1 MIYVPKHI
9 SNSKTKAPVAFDF
22 ILPCILYDNSLSLVK
37 HVGENKILTELL
49 HFGHELPISLLSKM
63 IFLFLLYWLEQKNL
77 HNLLNLGPMEDGFMG
92 FKNYVPPSQ
101 CQNCSGDLKRN
112 VS

>member
-37 HVGENKILTELL
+37 HVGEDKILTELL
-49 HFGHELPISLLSKM
+49 HFGQKFFRFMRSESKS
-63 IFLFLLYWLEQKNL
+63 EVRSADCHCRCGQDK
-77 HNLLNLGPMEDGFMG
+77 
-92 FKNYVPPSQ
+92 
-101 CQNCSGDLKRN
+101 
-112 VS
+112 